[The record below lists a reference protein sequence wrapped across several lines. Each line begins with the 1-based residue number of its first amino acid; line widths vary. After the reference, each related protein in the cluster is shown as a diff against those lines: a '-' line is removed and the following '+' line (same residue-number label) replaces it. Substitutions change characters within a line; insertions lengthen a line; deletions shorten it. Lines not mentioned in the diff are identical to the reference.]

1 MAISFC
7 PIQRG
12 DSRVASLLG
21 MTICGHFLG
30 RAWLPPSRSSE
41 MANGSPEVRP
51 PDENL
56 KVASSMVFNTTAP
69 ICSKHPDSRI
79 ICVAMKSTTHNRRDL
94 FLFAVHF
101 LVPFVIYS
109 FTLLPGT
116 GYRGDTAK
124 FHFLGHILGVPHTT
138 GYPQYL
144 LLNHLVSL
152 LPWQEPAYGQNLLS
166 AVIGAGAVAVL
177 FFILRR
183 LTGDAVVASAATLLF
198 AFSRRFWSQCI
209 VAEVYALQV
218 LFLVGILYCAVRWQ
232 REREDRWLVA
242 TLFLYAVSFGN
253 HASSIFLLPGFVLF
267 FCLVDCRVFRR
278 KMFWLSCIGFV
289 LLSLSQYAYLFIRTR
304 SECPYIE
311 VPIYTLGDFLRFA
324 SGAKFHSRMMG
335 FSWSELWYNQTHW
348 FLSLFYFQFF
358 LPGCIFAILGAW
370 SLLNRNRPLFWLTFP
385 AIILKAIFAAGY
397 RVDDAKVF
405 ALPCFFLAVFW
416 IAEGMRVVVERYSLR
431 MARAFLLLL
440 FPILIVSNWQLVDQS
455 ENVLPQRVTERI
467 IRFVPQDSVLIT
479 EIYQVAH
486 YFRYHLW
493 VKELR
498 RPEEHIYTAQ
508 EWEPQELAAYLAGV
522 SPLVEC
528 GLEIPVGLNVF
539 FADCPEL
546 FSLPKERFEPVLF
559 YDYPD
564 ASREAVLYRRVTD

>member
-1 MAISFC
+1 MNSALHT
-7 PIQRG
+7 R
-12 DSRVASLLG
+12 RNLL
-21 MTICGHFLG
+21 
-30 RAWLPPSRSSE
+30 
-41 MANGSPEVRP
+41 
-51 PDENL
+51 
-56 KVASSMVFNTTAP
+56 
-69 ICSKHPDSRI
+69 
-79 ICVAMKSTTHNRRDL
+79 
-94 FLFAVHF
+94 LFAVHF

-109 FTLLPGT
+109 LTLLPGT

-166 AVIGAGAVAVL
+166 AVIGAGSVALL
-177 FFILRR
+177 FFVLRR
-183 LTGDAVVASAATLLF
+183 LTWDTVVASVAALLF

-209 VAEVYALQV
+209 VAEVYALQI
-218 LFLVGILYCAVRWQ
+218 FYFVGILYCAVRWQ

-242 TLFLYAVSFGN
+242 TVFLYAISFGN
-253 HASSIFLLPGFVLF
+253 HASSIFLLPGLALF
-267 FCLVDCRVFRR
+267 FWLVDCRVFRR
-278 KMFWLSCIGFV
+278 RVFWVSCIAF
-289 LLSLSQYAYLFIRTR
+289 LALSLSQYAYLFIRTR

-324 SGAKFHSRMMG
+324 SGAKFHNRMLG
-335 FSWSELWYNQTHW
+335 YSWHDLWYSQTHW

-358 LPGCIFAILGAW
+358 LPGCIFAVLGGW
-370 SLLNRNRPLFWLTFP
+370 SLLSGNRPLFWLTFP
-385 AIILKAIFAAGY
+385 AMLLNAVFAAGY

-416 IAEGMRVVVERYSLR
+416 IAEGMRVFVSRYR
-431 MARAFLLLL
+431 WRITRVILLLL
-440 FPILIVSNWQLVDQS
+440 LPILIVSNWRLVDQS
-455 ENVLPQRVTERI
+455 GNVLPQRVTERI
-467 IRFVPQDSVLIT
+467 IRSVAKNSVLVT

-498 RPEEHIYTAQ
+498 RPEEQVYTAQ
-508 EWEPQELAAYLAGV
+508 EWKPEELAAYLAGV
-522 SPLVEC
+522 APLVEC
-528 GLEIPVGLNVF
+528 GLEIPVGLQVF

-564 ASREAVLYRRVTD
+564 GHREPVLYRRVTDAQGENTS